1 MVVLKSFA
9 GRERD
14 WLDVESVLVRQRRV
28 LRWPLVLDEL
38 QPLLA
43 LRETPENLDKLLQ
56 LRARIESGE

>member
-1 MVVLKSFA
+1 LVVLKSFA